1 MISLSILFS
10 GRGSNALSILNNIV
24 INKLNFKVKNVVCN
38 KKDAPGIEQIK
49 ERGFIPKILDI
60 KSYIDKTKYNIEL
73 EKF

>member
-38 KKDAPGIEQIK
+38 KKDAP
-49 ERGFIPKILDI
+49 
-60 KSYIDKTKYNIEL
+60 
-73 EKF
+73 